1 MDMVDVPDH
10 ITSLLHFRDYPV
22 QKLTPKFVLKYLKSN
37 ARYKNMNNEEKLSIL
52 SFLLSGKKSS
62 PPMGLE
68 LVPLENGTFGMFE
81 KRGGRGKHVIV
92 GQEESKLFPGQE
104 EMFCRHGIGREMHE
118 SLYEMAE
125 TGWCLN

>member
-1 MDMVDVPDH
+1 
-10 ITSLLHFRDYPV
+10 
-22 QKLTPKFVLKYLKSN
+22 
-37 ARYKNMNNEEKLSIL
+37 
-52 SFLLSGKKSS
+52 
-62 PPMGLE
+62 MGLE

-81 KRGGRGKHVIV
+81 KRGGRGKRVIV

-125 TGWCLN
+125 TGWCLLGFPLSYLQTFLRTNLTHKSIILFL